1 MSDCRRPSHK
11 QQEASILAARWA
23 QQSHLLG
30 LLSSGDSK
38 PTGEAEQAAWQLDGL
53 NNPTFSS
60 YCQVETL
67 NPLERQSKQLG
78 SLMGSAIP
86 PSRAIVEQGKVLFQ
100 LQVVEVARKGSL
112 CLFVLVVHRIVMPT
126 SSERRQGRKSL
137 AMQAKFK
144 LNRDYLIRFHHH
156 SSLLLCQQA
165 TRGKRKG
172 NFSPYCNIKSYHY
185 LLQPTTCRL
194 CCNLESYYYLLQPST
209 CRLCDQKTTPK
220 QCRWKVQSKG

>member
-86 PSRAIVEQGKVLFQ
+86 PSRAIVEQG
-100 LQVVEVARKGSL
+100 
-112 CLFVLVVHRIVMPT
+112 
-126 SSERRQGRKSL
+126 
-137 AMQAKFK
+137 
-144 LNRDYLIRFHHH
+144 RFPHWRH
-156 SSLLLCQQA
+156 LLGFA
-165 TRGKRKG
+165 T
-172 NFSPYCNIKSYHY
+172 PLY
-185 LLQPTTCRL
+185 
-194 CCNLESYYYLLQPST
+194 PST
-209 CRLCDQKTTPK
+209 GTILFFLLPQPNKKTKKKLSRTPYSVVSV
-220 QCRWKVQSKG
+220 RTLSG